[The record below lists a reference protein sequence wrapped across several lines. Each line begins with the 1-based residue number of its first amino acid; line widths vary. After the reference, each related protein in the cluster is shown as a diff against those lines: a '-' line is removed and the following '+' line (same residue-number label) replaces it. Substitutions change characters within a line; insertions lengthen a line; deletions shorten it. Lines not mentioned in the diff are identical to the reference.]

1 MKKIL
6 KQDYGSTKPMSNEKD
21 LKMVKTI
28 QTSLSCVFQHIQ
40 NHHLLISH
48 LESHKASY
56 WNRLFHDG
64 LQSFL
69 HEILAHSKEV
79 IHDVKTSE
87 MSRHRDNTDDKTT
100 TWIIKAGS
108 KRHK

>member
-56 WNRLFHDG
+56 
-64 LQSFL
+64 
-69 HEILAHSKEV
+69 
-79 IHDVKTSE
+79 
-87 MSRHRDNTDDKTT
+87 
-100 TWIIKAGS
+100 
-108 KRHK
+108 